1 MFQLGSEIYVLLR
14 QIEMQYNQ
22 EDTFTMKTFFLG
34 NLVGVKKLL
43 EFFLK

>member
-22 EDTFTMKTFFLG
+22 EDTFTMITFFLG
-34 NLVGVKKLL
+34 NLVGLKKLL
-43 EFFLK
+43 KFFLK